1 MRLKVKAVV
10 FDLDGTL
17 YKSESYVRQLID
29 GIRDSLAEILSISS
43 QEAEKLI
50 QELRLRFGSITLGLK
65 SLGIERSTFYDKL
78 VGKLAPEK
86 LIKPSSSMLEMLLEF
101 KKMGLKIGCH
111 TNASR
116 KLAEKVF
123 KALQID
129 PRIFDVLVTCD
140 DADPKPTPS
149 GYLKI
154 LKALKLKPGEVM
166 YVGDRWRVELEPA
179 RRLGMKTV
187 LISDQVEGSPDYV
200 IKDILELR
208 RIIHDP

>member
-78 VGKLAPEK
+78 VGKLTPEK
-86 LIKPSSSMLEMLLEF
+86 LIKPSF
-101 KKMGLKIGCH
+101 Y
-111 TNASR
+111 A
-116 KLAEKVF
+116 
-123 KALQID
+123 
-129 PRIFDVLVTCD
+129 
-140 DADPKPTPS
+140 
-149 GYLKI
+149 
-154 LKALKLKPGEVM
+154 
-166 YVGDRWRVELEPA
+166 
-179 RRLGMKTV
+179 
-187 LISDQVEGSPDYV
+187 
-200 IKDILELR
+200 
-208 RIIHDP
+208 